1 MLCLT
6 VNVKMICFFKN
17 ISSTT
22 IYEFILHPCSCKA
35 GDRGGLFSSPAHSGS
50 QGLELFQVNNGQ
62 KIRKHLGHVVL
73 YREEHTHTHTHTY
86 TIRG

>member
-1 MLCLT
+1 MSLFCTHVPVKQEIEVVYFLCLL
-6 VNVKMICFFKN
+6 I
-17 ISSTT
+17 
-22 IYEFILHPCSCKA
+22 
-35 GDRGGLFSSPAHSGS
+35 RGHRGWK
-50 QGLELFQVNNGQ
+50 LFQVNNGQ